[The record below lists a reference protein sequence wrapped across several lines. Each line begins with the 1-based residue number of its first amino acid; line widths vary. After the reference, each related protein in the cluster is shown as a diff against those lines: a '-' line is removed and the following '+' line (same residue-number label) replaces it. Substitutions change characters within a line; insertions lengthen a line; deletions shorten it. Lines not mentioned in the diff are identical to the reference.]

1 MKILRYITFLSIL
14 SGIFFVIYRKSDEK
28 GFRRWWISFKIAVLI
43 AASAAGL
50 VPQSAEANE
59 FSRFAGTDQQ
69 VILVGRDS
77 SGTSSNVPSNIG
89 RQGQSPSNFPTP
101 PSGGRP
107 SRPVYVPKYRTA
119 PKVVDPGLGAGA
131 NPAGAGGGG
140 GDGDAEFPVP
150 KKQQSQES
158 ESFIY
163 DDYRYQKKKKQS
175 SEDQCPIDEQNKA
188 SIDEL
193 PNSSEFIYKLETK
206 TARKALKKV
215 WKNPEAK
222 KEVLAGLDRMNKGE
236 LLPRNQKN
244 FKGFKTLKE
253 IKLTDTRM
261 LVQPGQNGGPDQ
273 IVAIFMRRDLDNIAS
288 IFKSKYK

>member
-1 MKILRYITFLSIL
+1 MI
-14 SGIFFVIYRKSDEK
+14 
-28 GFRRWWISFKIAVLI
+28 
-43 AASAAGL
+43 
-50 VPQSAEANE
+50 
-59 FSRFAGTDQQ
+59 
-69 VILVGRDS
+69 
-77 SGTSSNVPSNIG
+77 
-89 RQGQSPSNFPTP
+89 
-101 PSGGRP
+101 
-107 SRPVYVPKYRTA
+107 
-119 PKVVDPGLGAGA
+119 GA
-131 NPAGAGGGG
+131 NPAGASGGG
-140 GDGDAEFPVP
+140 GDAELDDQCPLP

-158 ESFIY
+158 ESFTY
-163 DDYRYQKKKKQS
+163 DDSRYSKKKKQS

-188 SIDEL
+188 GIDEL

-206 TARKALKKV
+206 TARKALKTV

-273 IVAIFMRRDLDNIAS
+273 IVAIFMRRDLDKIVS
-288 IFKSKYK
+288 IFKGKYK